1 MSAYDDRYGEAA
13 QRANVRRHWLG
24 VAVLGVLVQ
33 NREVA
38 RFMDGDTV
46 NLLADWC
53 IAHPTEDAIAAQLRS
68 GFEAGYGRYELG
80 EWFSRDEALGGARQ
94 IVAALAA
101 AESSLIGD
109 AQ

>member
-1 MSAYDDRYGEAA
+1 MNASDEA
-13 QRANVRRHWLG
+13 RANIRHHWLG
-24 VAVLGVLVQ
+24 VAVLGVLTQ

-46 NLLADWC
+46 NSLADWC
-53 IAHPTEDAIAAQLRS
+53 IANPTEDAIAAQLSS

-80 EWFSRDEALGGARQ
+80 EWFSGDEARDSARR

-101 AESSLIGD
+101 TEGALS
-109 AQ
+109 